1 MSLCAQVRVITAAG
15 ISLHLHSCC
24 SDLLCDAVWQLRT
37 FLCSHH
43 RQGMCNMGYV
53 ACCRGPPMQSLDSHD
68 EEEQALLDELLMN
81 PLIAS
86 PAVPPTPSA
95 SATPEHTPSLRPS
108 SNNTALGVVGMLR
121 RLKLWTHE
129 DARSGKLTI
138 LPRSIAE
145 WLRSTNRCGI

>member
-1 MSLCAQVRVITAAG
+1 MLCGNCPSLSGFKRFCIQVVA
-15 ISLHLHSCC
+15 
-24 SDLLCDAVWQLRT
+24 
-37 FLCSHH
+37 
-43 RQGMCNMGYV
+43 NMGCVLCY
-53 ACCRGPPMQSLDSHD
+53 RGPPMQSLDSHD
-68 EEEQALLDELLMN
+68 EEEQALLDELMMN

-86 PAVPPTPSA
+86 AIVPLTPSA
-95 SATPEHTPSLRPS
+95 SSTPEQTSSSQSS

-129 DARSGKLTI
+129 DAHNGKLTI